1 MDLRTVL
8 KGHSDTINR
17 ELEQYLP
24 KEEGF
29 QQIIF
34 EAANYSV
41 RNGGKRLRPIL
52 IQSAYILCRN
62 NGSETLDANEKAA
75 LMPIMAAM
83 EMIHSSSLVHDDL
96 PCMDNDTLRRG
107 VPSTW
112 AKFGEDFG
120 TLAGDALMIYAF
132 ETAAKSS
139 AGSDKVLKCIDI
151 LAHKAGVYGMIGGQT
166 VDVQLV
172 GQKPSREQ
180 LEFIYRKKTGA
191 LIEASFMMG
200 AVLAGASEE
209 ATAKLERAADCIGMA
224 FQIQDDILDVT
235 STEAELGK
243 PIGSDEDNNK
253 ITWLS
258 FYGLEQ
264 SRADVKSYTERALK
278 LISAVGEYPF
288 LNELLV
294 SLIDRKF

>member
-8 KGHSDTINR
+8 KGHSDTISR

-62 NGSETLDANEKAA
+62 NGSETLDGDEKAA

-209 ATAKLERAADCIGMA
+209 TTTKLEQAADCIGMA

-264 SRADVKSYTERALK
+264 SRADVKSYTDRALK